1 MTDDCIDIIGTLIE
15 RRLEL
20 GITQKELAEAI
31 GAKQPAIARFE
42 QKKIIP
48 RYDLVAKIARAL
60 NCRIT
65 VEKI

>member
-1 MTDDCIDIIGTLIE
+1 MTDDCIDITDALIE

-20 GITQKELAEAI
+20 GITQKELAESI
-31 GAKQPAIARFE
+31 GLKQPAVARFE
-42 QKKIIP
+42 QKKVVP